1 MLFCVDKNI
10 SACHV
15 MNVLKQVMKLLKLGK
30 NKRNHLMELTRAKL
44 RIIETFNLKW

>member
-15 MNVLKQVMKLLKLGK
+15 MNVLKQVMKHLKVG
-30 NKRNHLMELTRAKL
+30 KRNHLMELTRAKL
-44 RIIETFNLKW
+44 GII